1 MSRVLCCFCC
11 RDINIS
17 AHQSQFSL
25 NCQSFEPSLYLNSE
39 QINSEVTDVDMTSI
53 ADFYAGRTLFLTG
66 ATGFMGKVLLEKL
79 LRSCPA
85 IHRIY
90 VLIRPKR
97 GCSVPSRLS
106 EVLETKVRIISTTHI
121 IFPWQIY

>member
-1 MSRVLCCFCC
+1 
-11 RDINIS
+11 
-17 AHQSQFSL
+17 
-25 NCQSFEPSLYLNSE
+25 
-39 QINSEVTDVDMTSI
+39 MTSI

-106 EVLETKVRIISTTHI
+106 EVLETKVSI
-121 IFPWQIY
+121 IFTHTHHLPMLDILRYS